1 MYTTVLRTHLLPLSS
16 DPSRSAEE
24 KENKARRG
32 GTCGFSK
39 ADLVTRCCEM
49 WSRQTAKTLTALLF
63 HPSKNNTIDY
73 LKSISSI
80 KDDWWHFPAA
90 AHCLCFPS
98 SHLVAGRAEAL
109 IRMRES
115 LPPTL
120 QCAWPHYC
128 HLGRPNQLIM
138 QVCLHLLFLLTG
150 GAKQTQHSDSLYHV
164 RIEKHNANQ
173 FK

>member
-1 MYTTVLRTHLLPLSS
+1 MKGTSPRCEAATRVVYTTVIRTHLLPFSP

-24 KENKARRG
+24 KENKRRG

-39 ADLVTRCCEM
+39 ADLATHCCEM
-49 WSRQTAKTLTALLF
+49 WSPVHPQTAKTIPALLF
-63 HPSKNNTIDY
+63 LPLKNNTIDY

-98 SHLVAGRAEAL
+98 SHLVAGRRAEAL

-120 QCAWPHYC
+120 QCAWPYYC

-138 QVCLHLLFLLTG
+138 QACLHLLF
-150 GAKQTQHSDSLYHV
+150 SFDC
-164 RIEKHNANQ
+164 RC
-173 FK
+173 